1 MLDLK
6 VLDSIIDI
14 FNSYIFMP
22 FAAKLYYFLF
32 SYKK

>member
-14 FNSYIFMP
+14 FNSYIFRS